1 MLLWDVFRGHQDDEA
16 RAILKRNNI
25 ELVYISPNCTDQLQ
39 PLDQLVNK
47 EFKGALKKEFQRWF
61 ANSILRKMQEKSA
74 NESVVSSINLKLSVL
89 KPVHA
94 QWLVCA
100 VDTITEKKRIACKV
114 IRNNRNSYVIGSFD
128 FNLNVHY
135 VRYFIDIS
143 FIVLSLCFFYHIHF
157 EVNKLVK
164 SSNHVLLL

>member
-1 MLLWDVFRGHQDDEA
+1 M
-16 RAILKRNNI
+16 
-25 ELVYISPNCTDQLQ
+25 
-39 PLDQLVNK
+39 
-47 EFKGALKKEFQRWF
+47 
-61 ANSILRKMQEKSA
+61 
-74 NESVVSSINLKLSVL
+74 
-89 KPVHA
+89 HA

-135 VRYFIDIS
+135 VRYFIDKS

-164 SSNHVLLL
+164 SSNHVLLLLTIAMLEHFHLEVLKRINTEIKLNYEGENDRY